1 MSRWLHERRGGRHFT
16 FVVLGACLPV
26 ILTVSGCTTGSSE
39 ARKDLSARALLDF
52 KTGEIILP
60 LDAYDATTRWADFQS
75 LQRATYLAVDEC
87 MVARGQRY
95 TAAHIID
102 APDTNIGD
110 RLYGL
115 WNVDYVRKYG
125 YDSPEVQT
133 NIAIAKDAEA
143 GGDAWGAA
151 WKTCYETTIP
161 TEIRSLIPGLEE
173 QRRSLV
179 SRLRAEARSRAEAD
193 PGWAAAR
200 VPWAACLQ
208 KAGLEPHTDGWRSK
222 QAQDMIMSE
231 NDVPT
236 QGTQELSR
244 IAYIEA
250 KCNVESGLTQ
260 NLGNLEAG
268 YQQPLIDANQA
279 ALNKVKE
286 QAQQRLAT
294 AKAYIAT
301 HG

>member
-1 MSRWLHERRGGRHFT
+1 MSRWLRERRGGRHFI
-16 FVVLGACLPV
+16 FIVLGACLPV

-39 ARKDLSARALLDF
+39 ARKDLGARALLDF

-60 LDAYDATTRWADFQS
+60 LDAYDATTRWADFQL
-75 LQRATYLAVDEC
+75 LQRATYLAIGEC
-87 MVARGQRY
+87 MVASGQRY

-102 APDTNIGD
+102 APDTNTGD

-115 WNVDYVRKYG
+115 WNVDYARKYG
-125 YDSPEVQT
+125 YASPEVQT

-143 GGDAWGAA
+143 GGNAWGAA
-151 WKTCYETTIP
+151 WEACYGTTIP

-179 SRLRAEARSRAEAD
+179 SRLRAEARARAEAD

-231 NDVPT
+231 NENDAP
-236 QGTQELSR
+236 TQELSR